1 MTYLR
6 CSNNNRASTVL
17 QCFQEAI
24 STYSVPSRV
33 RCDYGVENVDVARFM
48 LETRGTDRSSIIT
61 GSSVHNQR
69 VERLWR
75 DVRRIVVRQYQ
86 NVFHYLETSDLLDPL
101 NDLHLFCLH
110 HVFIPRI
117 NRALKEFVRQHNSH
131 PIRTEHCYTPEQLF
145 YTPYICGYVE
155 PFYDPPTV
163 NPTVY
168 GLEEDGPFIWN
179 SESDNAVMVDPPR
192 ISLPHQQQQLLDC
205 TVPPLEEDDNF
216 GISLY
221 SRAVQTVQ
229 QFLSS

>member
-1 MTYLR
+1 M
-6 CSNNNRASTVL
+6 
-17 QCFQEAI
+17 
-24 STYSVPSRV
+24 PSRV

-48 LETRGTDRSSIIT
+48 LETRGTDHSSIIT
-61 GSSVHNQR
+61 GSSVHR

-75 DVRRIVVRQYQ
+75 DVRRIVVQQYQ

-168 GLEEDGPFIWN
+168 GLEEDGPFICN

-192 ISLPHQQQQLLDC
+192 ISLQHQQQQLLDC

-221 SRAVQTVQ
+221 LRAVQTVQ